1 MYAIQLGLRHA
12 VRGRSE
18 KPERDILMRDF
29 KTIESQYF
37 SFQGSEQIPDAH
49 RYSDFRFESFAPVA
63 FHYFRNLFCIHPQEF
78 LVRKMDQSFFS
89 FKSPAI

>member
-1 MYAIQLGLRHA
+1 MYSIQLGLHHA
-12 VRGRSE
+12 VRGVLRSE

-29 KTIESQYF
+29 KTIESQDF
-37 SFQGSEQIPDAH
+37 SCDAH

-63 FHYFRNLFCIHPQEF
+63 FHYFRNLFCIHPKEF
-78 LVRKMDQSFFS
+78 LVRKWIKFFVS